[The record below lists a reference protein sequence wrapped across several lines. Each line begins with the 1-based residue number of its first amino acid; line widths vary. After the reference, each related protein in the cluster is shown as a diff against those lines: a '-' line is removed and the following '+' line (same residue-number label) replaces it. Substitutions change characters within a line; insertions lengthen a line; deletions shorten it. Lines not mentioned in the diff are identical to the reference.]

1 MAKIPQE
8 TIDSVRSSADIVD
21 IVSQE
26 VDLRL
31 RGANYFGLCPFHDE
45 KTPSFSVAPAK
56 QIYHCFGCGNGGNVF
71 SFLME
76 YQKVTFPE
84 AVIILAERYNIPIE
98 YEQGQE
104 SSAIFSSLYEL
115 HEKAAKLYTNNLY
128 SSQGEQALKY
138 LLERNLT
145 KDILKQFRIGFS
157 IDNWNQLNS
166 HLNANE
172 LSKDEINKSGLFSH
186 TDKGIF
192 DRFRSRI
199 MFPVFHPSGKIIA
212 FGGRIFKSDDA
223 AKYLNSPETPLYKK
237 SSVFYGIQATRDAIR
252 KAGYTILVEG
262 YMDFLQFYQVGIHP
276 VLAMSG
282 TAFTQRHGWELS
294 KITRKVILIYDG
306 DDAGGS
312 AAVRAGFVLLKAGIE
327 TNVVRPPDGLD
338 PDDWIRQNGREEIKT
353 SIGNAQDFLDF
364 HLEYFQA
371 LNLKGSERRDYIY
384 NITREIK
391 EIRDNIFRDELIR
404 VLAERLKVNESD
416 LVKIMKEQ
424 RSRTQTNNKD
434 QISRSLLTEFTSKEK
449 KAQIELLQLLVNK
462 DESIRSMVK
471 TKVNIDMFTHPLLQK
486 LARQLLKGKMIVDT
500 AAIIEYFSDKLEREI
515 VTEILYQEHDTSLT
529 EQIVND
535 CLKTLKSG
543 PIKRRIDELR
553 ITIREKETKGQNTE
567 VELNKVMK
575 LQQELKDN

>member
-8 TIDSVRSSADIVD
+8 TIDSVRGSADIVD

-128 SSQGEQALKY
+128 SSQGEQALNY

-157 IDNWNQLNS
+157 IDSWNQLSS

-212 FGGRIFKSDDA
+212 FGGRIFKSNEA

-252 KAGYTILVEG
+252 KVGYTILVEG
-262 YMDFLQFYQVGIHP
+262 YMDFLQFYQVGIRP

-312 AAVRAGFVLLKAGIE
+312 ATVRAGFVLLKAGIE

-371 LNLKGSERRDYIY
+371 MSLKGSERRDYIY

-391 EIRDNIFRDELIR
+391 EIRDNIFRDELVR

-486 LARQLLKGKMIVDT
+486 LARQLLKGKMMVDT

-535 CLKTLKSG
+535 CLKTLKLG

-553 ITIREKETKGQNTE
+553 ITIREKETKGQNPK

>member
-1 MAKIPQE
+1 MTKIPQE
-8 TIDSVRSSADIVD
+8 TIDSVRGSADIVD

-128 SSQGEQALKY
+128 SSQGEQALNY

-145 KDILKQFRIGFS
+145 KDILKQFRVGFS
-157 IDNWNQLNS
+157 IDSWNQLNS

-212 FGGRIFKSDDA
+212 FGGRIFKSNEA

-252 KAGYTILVEG
+252 KVGYTILVEG
-262 YMDFLQFYQVGIHP
+262 YMDFLQFYQVGIQP

-282 TAFTQRHGWELS
+282 TAFTQRHGWELC

-312 AAVRAGFVLLKAGIE
+312 ATVRAGFVLLKAGIE

-353 SIGNAQDFLDF
+353 SIGNTQDFLDF

-371 LNLKGSERRDYIY
+371 MSLKGSERRDYIY

-391 EIRDNIFRDELIR
+391 EIRDNIFRDELVR

-486 LARQLLKGKMIVDT
+486 LARQLLKGKMMVDT

-535 CLKTLKSG
+535 CLKTLKLG

-553 ITIREKETKGQNTE
+553 ITIREKETKGQNPK

>member
-8 TIDSVRSSADIVD
+8 TNDSVRGSADIVD

-128 SSQGEQALKY
+128 SSQGEQALNY

-157 IDNWNQLNS
+157 IDSWNQLSS

-212 FGGRIFKSDDA
+212 FGGRIFKSNEA
-223 AKYLNSPETPLYKK
+223 AKYVNSPETPLYKNR
-237 SSVFYGIQATRDAIR
+237 SI
-252 KAGYTILVEG
+252 
-262 YMDFLQFYQVGIHP
+262 
-276 VLAMSG
+276 
-282 TAFTQRHGWELS
+282 
-294 KITRKVILIYDG
+294 KITFCCGNVISSTITFL
-306 DDAGGS
+306 S
-312 AAVRAGFVLLKAGIE
+312 NNFLLK
-327 TNVVRPPDGLD
+327 
-338 PDDWIRQNGREEIKT
+338 
-353 SIGNAQDFLDF
+353 
-364 HLEYFQA
+364 
-371 LNLKGSERRDYIY
+371 
-384 NITREIK
+384 
-391 EIRDNIFRDELIR
+391 
-404 VLAERLKVNESD
+404 
-416 LVKIMKEQ
+416 
-424 RSRTQTNNKD
+424 
-434 QISRSLLTEFTSKEK
+434 SL
-449 KAQIELLQLLVNK
+449 
-462 DESIRSMVK
+462 
-471 TKVNIDMFTHPLLQK
+471 
-486 LARQLLKGKMIVDT
+486 
-500 AAIIEYFSDKLEREI
+500 
-515 VTEILYQEHDTSLT
+515 
-529 EQIVND
+529 
-535 CLKTLKSG
+535 
-543 PIKRRIDELR
+543 
-553 ITIREKETKGQNTE
+553 
-567 VELNKVMK
+567 
-575 LQQELKDN
+575 